1 MPRNGAPVLLKGDQV
16 VVFPLQRRAG
26 GQARGGPDA
35 PRCQA
40 GGLQPTDPGQ
50 RPRLKAPFRG
60 GDGDPSAS
68 WQRFKARPRQEE
80 ETGLS
85 PAEAPV
91 MAACVPLL
99 DPNRAAEPEP
109 EPEPQPR
116 SGSPARSA
124 ARGERC
130 SRARGAAS
138 PAPAAGTA
146 ARASASREGASGP
159 L

>member
-109 EPEPQPR
+109 EPQPR

-130 SRARGAAS
+130 SRARGTAS